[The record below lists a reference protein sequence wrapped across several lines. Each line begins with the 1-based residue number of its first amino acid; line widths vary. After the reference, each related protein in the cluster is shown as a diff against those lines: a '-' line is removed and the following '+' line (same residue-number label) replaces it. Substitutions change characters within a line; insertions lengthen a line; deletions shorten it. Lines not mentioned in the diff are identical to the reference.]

1 MKISKIVLGLVLI
14 AAAVL
19 LILEALGIILPIT
32 GMVGEIGFWQAVGGI
47 FLICGIGSLLMSGK
61 FWEIFVPLGFLFMIF
76 EKNIAYI
83 CGIENENLCLFFPVE
98 RKRRKKIKKA
108 NRACSFT

>member
-14 AAAVL
+14 VAAVL

-32 GMVGEIGFWQAVGGI
+32 GRVGEIGFWQAVGGI
-47 FLICGIGSLLMSGK
+47 LLICGIGSLLMSGK

-76 EKNIAYI
+76 EKNFSLSLSLI
-83 CGIENENLCLFFPVE
+83 CIDADSDHVILKMLNKVIQILENLLE
-98 RKRRKKIKKA
+98 A
-108 NRACSFT
+108 E